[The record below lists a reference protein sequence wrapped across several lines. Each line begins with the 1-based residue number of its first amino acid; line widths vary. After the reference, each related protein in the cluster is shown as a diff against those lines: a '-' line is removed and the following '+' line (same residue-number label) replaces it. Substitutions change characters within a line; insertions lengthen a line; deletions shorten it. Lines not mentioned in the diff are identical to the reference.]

1 MMIFITKK
9 NIIDRAAGIR
19 AAKESI
25 TAGGTPSGSFITSFL
40 FIAQAK
46 IFTARIAT
54 IIDRKIPAVPKFP
67 KAKPRNTCSE
77 FSTFT
82 KFGCL
87 CGVTI
92 KKDTRATVAADTLSA
107 RPFSRA

>member
-9 NIIDRAAGIR
+9 NTIDKAAGIR

-25 TAGGTPSGSFITSFL
+25 TAGGTPSGSLITSFFL
-40 FIAQAK
+40 IAQVK
-46 IFTARIAT
+46 MLTDMIAT

-67 KAKPRNTCSE
+67 KEKPRNTFSE
-77 FSTFT
+77 SSMFT
-82 KFGCL
+82 KSGCC

-92 KKDTRATVAADTLSA
+92 KKDTRATAAADTLSA